1 MVEEGGRRETNS
13 RQEEKMKKSMSKGLC
28 LHGEMESELT
38 EIITDQWSSA
48 EGGFASQGTAGNAWR
63 RSRWS

>member
-1 MVEEGGRRETNS
+1 
-13 RQEEKMKKSMSKGLC
+13 MKKSMSKGLC

-48 EGGFASQGTAGNAWR
+48 ERGFASQGTAGNAWR